1 MNTKVKKP
9 YEGHRSRLR
18 QRFEKSGFQGFHG
31 YEILELLLTY
41 AIPRK
46 DTKPVAKELIKKF
59 KTIQKILDAPLDKL
73 KEVDGMGENTALF
86 LKILRET
93 ISEYFKGLSIEK
105 KIFKTLDELV
115 DYLKA
120 VIGGKQNEI
129 VHVLYLNS
137 KNELLHSEDL
147 GEGTVSEAVAFPRRI
162 VEGALKHNATSVIL
176 AHNHPGGLSEPSDN
190 DNMLTEAVKKALMT
204 VNVSLQEHVIISDD
218 GLYSYRKSGYFDV
231 V

>member
-1 MNTKVKKP
+1 MNTKLKEQ
-9 YEGHRSRLR
+9 YEGHRTRLR
-18 QRFEKSGFQGFHG
+18 QRFERFWFQGFHD

-46 DTKPVAKELIKKF
+46 DTKPVAKELIGKF

-73 KEVDGMGENTALF
+73 KEVDGMGKNAALF

-93 ISEYFKGLSIEK
+93 IAEYFKELSIEK
-105 KIFKTLDELV
+105 KIFKTLNELV

-129 VHVLYLNS
+129 VHVFYLNS

-147 GEGTVSEAVAFPRRI
+147 GEGTVSEAVAFPRKI
-162 VEGALKHNATSVIL
+162 VEGALKHNATSIIL
-176 AHNHPGGLSEPSDN
+176 AHNHPGGLPEPSDN
-190 DNMLTEAVKKALMT
+190 DNRLTGAVKKALQT
-204 VNVSLQEHVIISDD
+204 IGISLQEHVIISDD
-218 GLYSYRKSGYFDV
+218 GFFSYRKSGYFEIE
-231 V
+231 

>member
-1 MNTKVKKP
+1 MNTKLKEQ
-9 YEGHRSRLR
+9 YEGHRTRLR
-18 QRFEKSGFQGFHG
+18 QRFERSGFQGFHD

-46 DTKPVAKELIKKF
+46 DTKPVAKELIRKF

-73 KEVDGMGENTALF
+73 KEVDGMGKNAALF

-93 ISEYFKGLSIEK
+93 ISEYFKELSIEK
-105 KIFKTLDELV
+105 KIFKTLNELV
-115 DYLKA
+115 DYLNA
-120 VIGGKQNEI
+120 IIGGKQNEI

-147 GEGTVSEAVAFPRRI
+147 GEGTVSEAVTFPRRI

-176 AHNHPGGLSEPSDN
+176 AHNHPGGLPEPSDN
-190 DNMLTEAVKKALMT
+190 DNRLTGAVKKALQT
-204 VNVSLQEHVIISDD
+204 IGISLQEHVIISDD
-218 GLYSYRKSGYFDV
+218 GFFSYRKSGYFEIE
-231 V
+231 